1 MSFTAQHNLED
12 AEQEN
17 IEVTYH
23 FRLTE
28 KKDSSNYA
36 SNKKE
41 LLRLEAKILTV
52 REHIYRD
59 TTYVLCEAKQTMK
72 EFIGYPEPPWI

>member
-17 IEVTYH
+17 IEVTYR
-23 FRLTE
+23 FRRAE
-28 KKDSSNYA
+28 KKESSNYA

-41 LLRLEAKILTV
+41 LLRLEAKISTV

-72 EFIGYPEPPWI
+72 EFIGCPEPPWI